1 MPKATLIDVVLL
13 EQIGATDQVYGL
25 REINE
30 QLHVPITE
38 EHVRAHLKFLL
49 GERFI
54 GLREED
60 TATDILDETF
70 FITELGRTFRDSY
83 IFG

>member
-1 MPKATLIDVVLL
+1 MKATLVDVVLL
-13 EQIGATDQVYGL
+13 EQIGATDQVYSL

-49 GERFI
+49 GERYI
-54 GLREED
+54 GINEED
-60 TATDILDETF
+60 SAEDILDETF
-70 FITELGRTFRDSY
+70 FITSRGRVFRDSY
-83 IFG
+83 IFGQ